1 MPDMVAFDRLPLIV
15 ALVVYLILQFAIAF
29 IASRTI
35 KVEADYF
42 VAGRKLGTYAVAMS
56 VFATWFGAE
65 SVMGSSGAVAAEGL
79 AGGRAD
85 PFGYTICL
93 LAMATF
99 IAFKM
104 REAGVIT
111 FVDFFRQ
118 RFGVTANWLAAL
130 LTIPTSIIWASA
142 QLLAMGQIVG
152 EVTGLE
158 TNIGLLIGATV
169 IIVYTTVGG
178 LLGDVITDI
187 VQGTILIVSLL
198 ILLLVVLVSHQ
209 FPLDLIRPEQLTM
222 IALGDDGQ
230 PQSLLA
236 TLDAWMV
243 PILGSLVAQ
252 EAISRFLGART
263 PSVARMGCYWA
274 AGIYLVIGSV
284 PVLLGLLGTA
294 VGFEA
299 TDQDRFLPQLA
310 SQYLDPIMYVVLM
323 GAIVSAIL
331 STVDTTLL
339 AVSAIATRNIV
350 EPLVPNLT
358 EVGKVRVGR
367 ALTASAGLIAL
378 AFAASGQG
386 IKDLVEIASSFGSS
400 GILVALM
407 FGLHTKFGDERAAV
421 AALATGGII
430 SILGDGVI
438 ATVASWFIGADAAGE
453 LPAWT
458 QGFEGGYVFSV
469 LGALAAYLSVAFTTA
484 TKRPAEATA
493 GS

>member
-1 MPDMVAFDRLPLIV
+1 MIW
-15 ALVVYLILQFAIAF
+15 ALAAYLVLQFGIAW

-42 VAGRKLGTYAVAMS
+42 VAGRKLGVYAVAMS

-79 AGGRAD
+79 SGGRAD
-85 PFGYTICL
+85 PIGYTLCL

-111 FVDFFRQ
+111 FVDFFHQ
-118 RFGVTANWLAAL
+118 RFGAVANWLAAM
-130 LTIPTSIIWASA
+130 LTIPTSVIWASA
-142 QLLAMGQIVG
+142 QLLAMGQILAS
-152 EVTGLE
+152 VTGLDPMV
-158 TNIGLLIGATV
+158 GLLIGAAV

-187 VQGTILIVSLL
+187 VQGTILIVSLAVLL
-198 ILLLVVLVSHQ
+198 IVVLASHQ
-209 FPLDLIRPEQLTM
+209 FSLGAIKPEQLSL
-222 IALGDDGQ
+222 IGVGEDGA

-263 PSVARMGCYWA
+263 PSVARIGCYWA
-274 AGIYLVIGSV
+274 AGIYLVVGSV

-294 VGFEA
+294 AGFQPS
-299 TDQDRFLPQLA
+299 DQDAFLPELA
-310 SQYLDPIMYVVLM
+310 QQYLDPIMYVILM

-350 EPLVPNLT
+350 EHLAPELSDT
-358 EVGKVRVGR
+358 SRVRLGR
-367 ALTASAGLIAL
+367 LMTAVAGVVAL
-378 AFAASGQG
+378 AFAASGES
-386 IKDLVEIASSFGSS
+386 IKGLVEIASSFGSA

-421 AALATGGII
+421 AALVTGGAM
-430 SILGDGVI
+430 SVFGDGAI
-438 ATVASWFIGADAAGE
+438 GTVASWFIGEEAAGE
-453 LPAWT
+453 LPWFV
-458 QGFEGGYVFSV
+458 QGIEGGYVFSV
-469 LGALAAYLSVAFTTA
+469 LGAFAAYVIVAIAFS
-484 TKRPAEATA
+484 TKRPVQATA
-493 GS
+493 TE

>member
-1 MPDMVAFDRLPLIV
+1 MLAQ
-15 ALVVYLILQFAIAF
+15 ALVGYLILQFGIAF

-42 VAGRKLGTYAVAMS
+42 VAGRKLGVYAVAMS

-111 FVDFFRQ
+111 FVDFFRE
-118 RFGVTANWLAAL
+118 RFGRTANWFAAL

-198 ILLLVVLVSHQ
+198 ILLVVVLVSHQ
-209 FPLDLIRPEQLTM
+209 FPLDQIKPEQLTL

-294 VGFEA
+294 VGFPGHGSGSLPA
-299 TDQDRFLPQLA
+299 AARQPVPRSDHVCRADGRDRLRDPFDRRHDAARRLRHRHPQHR
-310 SQYLDPIMYVVLM
+310 
-323 GAIVSAIL
+323 GA
-331 STVDTTLL
+331 
-339 AVSAIATRNIV
+339 
-350 EPLVPNLT
+350 LVPNLI
-358 EVGKVRVGR
+358 ERGKVRVGR
-367 ALTASAGLIAL
+367 ALTAVRGSSPWRSPLPGRASRTLSRSRRPLARPESWSRCCSACTLNSATNAQRSQLSPLAAL
-378 AFAASGQG
+378 SAFSAT
-386 IKDLVEIASSFGSS
+386 ASSQPW
-400 GILVALM
+400 L
-407 FGLHTKFGDERAAV
+407 
-421 AALATGGII
+421 
-430 SILGDGVI
+430 
-438 ATVASWFIGADAAGE
+438 SWFIGGM
-453 LPAWT
+453 
-458 QGFEGGYVFSV
+458 
-469 LGALAAYLSVAFTTA
+469 
-484 TKRPAEATA
+484 RPANSPDLDRASKAATSSRSSARWSPISASRTSREAEPA
-493 GS
+493 SCRGP

>member
-1 MPDMVAFDRLPLIV
+1 MLAG
-15 ALVVYLILQFAIAF
+15 ALVVYLILQFGIAWV
-29 IASRTI
+29 ASRTI

-42 VAGRKLGTYAVAMS
+42 LAGRKLGVFAVAMS

-104 REAGVIT
+104 REAGVVT
-111 FVDFFRQ
+111 FVDFFRE
-118 RFGVTANWLAAL
+118 RFGTRANWIAAM
-130 LTIPTSIIWASA
+130 LTIPTSVIWASA
-142 QLLAMGQIVG
+142 QLLAMGQIVA
-152 EVTGLE
+152 EMTGLD
-158 TNIGLLIGATV
+158 TNVALMIGATV
-169 IIVYTTVGG
+169 IILYTTVGG

-187 VQGTILIVSLL
+187 VQGSILIVSLL
-198 ILLLVVLVSHQ
+198 ILLIVILVSHQ
-209 FPLDLIRPEQLTM
+209 FPLSAIRPEQLTF
-222 IALGDDGQ
+222 IGVGEDGQ

-263 PSVARMGCYWA
+263 PSVARIGCYWA

-299 TDQDRFLPQLA
+299 TDPNRFLPQLA

-350 EPLVPNLT
+350 ERVVPDLS
-358 EVGKVRVGR
+358 EKSRVRVGR
-367 ALTASAGLIAL
+367 LLTATAGVVAFFIA
-378 AFAASGQG
+378 ATGDS
-386 IKDLVEIASSFGSS
+386 IKGLVEIASSFGSS
-400 GILVALM
+400 GILIALL
-407 FGLHTKFGDERAAV
+407 FGLHSRFGDERAAV
-421 AALATGGII
+421 AALLTGGTI
-430 SILGDGVI
+430 SILGDGVP
-438 ATVASWFIGADAAGE
+438 ATVAGWFIGADAAAG
-453 LPAWT
+453 LPNWM
-458 QGFEGGYVFSV
+458 QGFEGGFISSV
-469 LGALAAYLSVAFTTA
+469 IGALIAYVGVAMLVKPQRPIGA
-484 TKRPAEATA
+484 TPA
-493 GS
+493 

>member
-1 MPDMVAFDRLPLIV
+1 MAPL
-15 ALVVYLILQFAIAF
+15 ARRPQTESDYLL
-29 IASRTI
+29 
-35 KVEADYF
+35 
-42 VAGRKLGTYAVAMS
+42 AGRSLGPWLAVFS

-104 REAGVIT
+104 REAGVVT
-111 FVDFFRQ
+111 CVDFFRE
-118 RFGVTANWLAAL
+118 RFGTRANWIAAM
-130 LTIPTSIIWASA
+130 LTIPTSVIWASA
-142 QLLAMGQIVG
+142 QLLAMGHIVA

-158 TNIGLLIGATV
+158 TNIALMIGATV
-169 IIVYTTVGG
+169 IILYTTVGG

-187 VQGTILIVSLL
+187 VQGSILIVSLL
-198 ILLLVVLVSHQ
+198 VLLAVVLLSHQ
-209 FPLDLIRPEQLTM
+209 FPLSAIKPEQLTF
-222 IALGDDGQ
+222 IGVGDDGQ
-230 PQSLLA
+230 PQSILV

-263 PSVARMGCYWA
+263 PSVARTGCYWA
-274 AGIYLVIGSV
+274 AGIYLVVGSV

-294 VGFEA
+294 VGFQA

-339 AVSAIATRNIV
+339 AVSAIATRNIADFERFV
-350 EPLVPNLT
+350 PYGVKLV
-358 EVGKVRVGR
+358 KVP
-367 ALTASAGLIAL
+367 T
-378 AFAASGQG
+378 
-386 IKDLVEIASSFGSS
+386 
-400 GILVALM
+400 
-407 FGLHTKFGDERAAV
+407 
-421 AALATGGII
+421 
-430 SILGDGVI
+430 
-438 ATVASWFIGADAAGE
+438 
-453 LPAWT
+453 
-458 QGFEGGYVFSV
+458 
-469 LGALAAYLSVAFTTA
+469 LS
-484 TKRPAEATA
+484 
-493 GS
+493 

>member
-1 MPDMVAFDRLPLIV
+1 MTILAW
-15 ALVVYLILQFAIAF
+15 ALVAYLFIQFGIAWV
-29 IASRTI
+29 ASRTI

-42 VAGRKLGTYAVAMS
+42 LAGRKLGVFAVAMS

-104 REAGVIT
+104 REAGVVT
-111 FVDFFRQ
+111 FVDFFRE
-118 RFGVTANWLAAL
+118 RFGMRANWIAAM
-130 LTIPTSIIWASA
+130 LTIPTSVIWASA
-142 QLLAMGQIVG
+142 QLLAMGQIVA
-152 EVTGLE
+152 EVTGLD
-158 TNIGLLIGATV
+158 TNVALMIGATV
-169 IIVYTTVGG
+169 IILYTTVGG

-187 VQGTILIVSLL
+187 VQGLILIVSL
-198 ILLLVVLVSHQ
+198 IVLLMVVLISHQ
-209 FPLDLIRPEQLTM
+209 FPLSAIKPEQLTF
-222 IALGDDGQ
+222 IGLGDDGQ

-252 EAISRFLGART
+252 EAISRFLGARS
-263 PSVARMGCYWA
+263 PSVARIGCYWA
-274 AGIYLVIGSV
+274 AGIYFVIGSV

-350 EPLVPNLT
+350 ERVMPDLS
-358 EVGKVRVGR
+358 ERARVRVGR
-367 ALTASAGLIAL
+367 LLTATAGIVAFVIA
-378 AFAASGQG
+378 ATGES
-386 IKDLVEIASSFGSS
+386 IKALVEIASSFGSS
-400 GILVALM
+400 GILIALL
-407 FGLHTKFGDERAAV
+407 FGLHSRFGDERAAV
-421 AALATGGII
+421 AALVTGGTI
-430 SILGDGVI
+430 SVLGDGVPG
-438 ATVASWFIGADAAGE
+438 TVAGWFIGADAAAG
-453 LPAWT
+453 LPGWM
-458 QGFEGGYVFSV
+458 QGFEGGYIFSV
-469 LGALAAYLSVAFTTA
+469 IGAFIAYVSVALLV
-484 TKRPAEATA
+484 KPQQPIEATPA
-493 GS
+493 

>member
-1 MPDMVAFDRLPLIV
+1 MLAG
-15 ALVVYLILQFAIAF
+15 ALVVYLILQFGIAWV
-29 IASRTI
+29 ASRTI

-42 VAGRKLGTYAVAMS
+42 LAGRKLGVFAVAMS

-104 REAGVIT
+104 REAGVVT
-111 FVDFFRQ
+111 FVDFFRE
-118 RFGVTANWLAAL
+118 RFGTRANWIAAM
-130 LTIPTSIIWASA
+130 LTIPTSVIWASA
-142 QLLAMGQIVG
+142 QLLAMGQIVA
-152 EVTGLE
+152 EMTGLD
-158 TNIGLLIGATV
+158 TNVALMIGATV
-169 IIVYTTVGG
+169 IILYTTVGG

-187 VQGTILIVSLL
+187 VQGSILIVSLL
-198 ILLLVVLVSHQ
+198 ILLIVILVSHQ
-209 FPLDLIRPEQLTM
+209 FPLSAIRPEQLTF
-222 IALGDDGQ
+222 IGVGEDGQ

-263 PSVARMGCYWA
+263 PSVARIGCYWA

-299 TDQDRFLPQLA
+299 TDPNRFLPQLA

-350 EPLVPNLT
+350 ERVVPDLS
-358 EVGKVRVGR
+358 EKSRVRVGR
-367 ALTASAGLIAL
+367 LLTATAGVVAFFIA
-378 AFAASGQG
+378 ATGDS
-386 IKDLVEIASSFGSS
+386 IKGLVEIASSFGSS
-400 GILVALM
+400 GILIALL
-407 FGLHTKFGDERAAV
+407 FGLHSRFGDERAAV
-421 AALATGGII
+421 AALLTGGTI
-430 SILGDGVI
+430 SILGDGVP
-438 ATVASWFIGADAAGE
+438 ATVAGWFIGADAAAG
-453 LPAWT
+453 LPNWM
-458 QGFEGGYVFSV
+458 QGFEGGFISSV
-469 LGALAAYLSVAFTTA
+469 IGALIAYVSVAVLVKPQRPIGA
-484 TKRPAEATA
+484 TPA
-493 GS
+493 

>member
-1 MPDMVAFDRLPLIV
+1 MLAG
-15 ALVVYLILQFAIAF
+15 ALVVYLILQFGIAWV
-29 IASRTI
+29 ASRTI

-42 VAGRKLGTYAVAMS
+42 LAGRKLGVFAVAMS

-104 REAGVIT
+104 REAGVVT
-111 FVDFFRQ
+111 FVDFFRE
-118 RFGVTANWLAAL
+118 RFGTRANWIAAM
-130 LTIPTSIIWASA
+130 LTIPTSVIWASA
-142 QLLAMGQIVG
+142 QLLAMGQIVA
-152 EVTGLE
+152 EMTGLD
-158 TNIGLLIGATV
+158 TNVALMIGATV
-169 IIVYTTVGG
+169 IILYTTVGG

-187 VQGTILIVSLL
+187 VQGSILIVSLL
-198 ILLLVVLVSHQ
+198 ILLIVILVSHQ
-209 FPLDLIRPEQLTM
+209 FPLSAIRPEQLTF
-222 IALGDDGQ
+222 IGVGEDGQ

-263 PSVARMGCYWA
+263 PSVARIGCYWA

-299 TDQDRFLPQLA
+299 TDPNRFLPQLA

-350 EPLVPNLT
+350 ERVVPDLS
-358 EVGKVRVGR
+358 EKSRVRVGR
-367 ALTASAGLIAL
+367 LLTATAGVVAFFIA
-378 AFAASGQG
+378 ATGDS
-386 IKDLVEIASSFGSS
+386 IKGLVEIASSVGSS
-400 GILVALM
+400 GILIALL
-407 FGLHTKFGDERAAV
+407 FGLHSRFGDERAAV
-421 AALATGGII
+421 AALLTGGTI
-430 SILGDGVI
+430 SILGDGVP
-438 ATVASWFIGADAAGE
+438 ATVAGWFIGADAAAG
-453 LPAWT
+453 LPNWM
-458 QGFEGGYVFSV
+458 QGFEGGFISSV
-469 LGALAAYLSVAFTTA
+469 IGALIAYVSVAMLVKPQRPIGA
-484 TKRPAEATA
+484 TPA
-493 GS
+493 

>member
-1 MPDMVAFDRLPLIV
+1 MLEGAPVDRWMLTV
-15 ALVVYLILQFAIAF
+15 ALVGYLVVQFGIAYV
-29 IASRTI
+29 ASRTI

-42 VAGRKLGTYAVAMS
+42 VAGRRLGVFAVAMS

-65 SVMGSSGAVAAEGL
+65 TVMGSSGAVAAEGL

-85 PFGYTICL
+85 PFGYTLCL

-99 IAFKM
+99 IAYKM

-111 FVDFFRQ
+111 FVDFFRE
-118 RFGVTANWLAAL
+118 RFGSTANWLAAM

-142 QLLAMGQIVG
+142 QLLAMGQIVA
-152 EVTGLE
+152 EITGFD
-158 TNIGLLIGATV
+158 TSVGLMIGATV

-187 VQGTILIVSLL
+187 VQGSILIVSLV
-198 ILLLVVLVSHQ
+198 ILLAVVLLSHQ
-209 FPLDLIRPEQLTM
+209 FPISAIRPEQLSFIGT
-222 IALGDDGQ
+222 GDDGQ
-230 PQSLLA
+230 PQGILA

-274 AGIYLVIGSV
+274 AGIYLVMGSV

-294 VGFEA
+294 VGFQA
-299 TDQDRFLPQLA
+299 TDQDSFLPQLA
-310 SQYLDPIMYVVLM
+310 SRYLDPIMYVVLM

-350 EPLVPNLT
+350 ERVAPNLSERT
-358 EVGKVRVGR
+358 RVTVGR
-367 ALTASAGLIAL
+367 AMTASAGFVAL
-378 AFAASGQG
+378 AFAASGEN
-386 IKDLVEIASSFGSS
+386 IKGLVEIASSFGSS
-400 GILVALM
+400 GILVALL

-421 AALATGGII
+421 AALVTGGAI
-430 SILGDGVI
+430 SVLGDGVP
-438 ATVASWFIGADAAGE
+438 ATVAGWFVGADAAGS
-453 LPAWT
+453 LPAWM

-469 LGALAAYLSVAFTTA
+469 IGALVAYVGAAALAKPRNPLETSAA
-484 TKRPAEATA
+484 
-493 GS
+493 

>member
-1 MPDMVAFDRLPLIV
+1 MIW
-15 ALVVYLILQFAIAF
+15 ALAAYLVLQFGIAWV
-29 IASRTI
+29 ASRTI

-42 VAGRKLGTYAVAMS
+42 VAGRRLGVYAVAMS

-85 PFGYTICL
+85 PIGYTLCL

-111 FVDFFRQ
+111 FVDFFHQ
-118 RFGVTANWLAAL
+118 RFGAVANWLAAM
-130 LTIPTSIIWASA
+130 LTIPTSVIWASA
-142 QLLAMGQIVG
+142 QLLAMGQIVAS
-152 EVTGLE
+152 VTGFDPMV
-158 TNIGLLIGATV
+158 GLLIGAAV

-187 VQGTILIVSLL
+187 VQGTILIVSLA
-198 ILLLVVLVSHQ
+198 ILLIVVLASQQ
-209 FPLDLIRPEQLTM
+209 FSLGAIKPEQLTL
-222 IALGDDGQ
+222 IGVGEDGE

-263 PSVARMGCYWA
+263 PSVARMGCYCA
-274 AGIYLVIGSV
+274 AGIYLVVGSV
-284 PVLLGLLGTA
+284 PVLLGLLGPA
-294 VGFEA
+294 VGFQA
-299 TDQDRFLPQLA
+299 SDQDAYLPELA
-310 SQYLDPIMYVVLM
+310 QQYLDPIMYVVLM

-350 EPLVPNLT
+350 EHLAPELT
-358 EVGKVRVGR
+358 EPARVRLGR
-367 ALTASAGLIAL
+367 MMTAL
-378 AFAASGQG
+378 AGIAALAMAASGES
-386 IKDLVEIASSFGSS
+386 IKGLVEIASSFGSA
-400 GILVALM
+400 GILVALL

-421 AALATGGII
+421 AALVTGGAI
-430 SILGDGVI
+430 SIFGDGVVG
-438 ATVASWFIGADAAGE
+438 TVASWFIGEEAAGE
-453 LPAWT
+453 LPWFF
-458 QGFEGGYVFSV
+458 QGIEGGYVFSV
-469 LGALAAYLSVAFTTA
+469 IGAFAAYVIVALAFSKREPMQAIA
-484 TKRPAEATA
+484 TE
-493 GS
+493 

>member
-1 MPDMVAFDRLPLIV
+1 MMAG
-15 ALVVYLILQFAIAF
+15 ALVVYLILQFGIAWV
-29 IASRTI
+29 ASRTI

-42 VAGRKLGTYAVAMS
+42 LAGRKLGVFAVAMS

-104 REAGVIT
+104 REAGVVT
-111 FVDFFRQ
+111 FVDFFRE
-118 RFGVTANWLAAL
+118 RFGTRANWIAAM
-130 LTIPTSIIWASA
+130 LTIPTSVIWASA
-142 QLLAMGQIVG
+142 QLLAMGQIVA
-152 EVTGLE
+152 EMTGLD
-158 TNIGLLIGATV
+158 TNVALMIGATV
-169 IIVYTTVGG
+169 IILYTTVGG

-187 VQGTILIVSLL
+187 VQGSILIVSLL
-198 ILLLVVLVSHQ
+198 ILLIVILVSHQ
-209 FPLDLIRPEQLTM
+209 FPLSAIRPEQLTF
-222 IALGDDGQ
+222 IGVGEDGQ
-230 PQSLLA
+230 PQSMLA

-263 PSVARMGCYWA
+263 PSVARIGCYWA

-299 TDQDRFLPQLA
+299 TDPNRFLPQLA

-350 EPLVPNLT
+350 ERVVPDLS
-358 EVGKVRVGR
+358 EKSRVRVGR
-367 ALTASAGLIAL
+367 LLTATAGVVAFFIA
-378 AFAASGQG
+378 ATGDS
-386 IKDLVEIASSFGSS
+386 IKGLVEIASSFGSS
-400 GILVALM
+400 GILIALL
-407 FGLHTKFGDERAAV
+407 FGLHSRFGDERAAV
-421 AALATGGII
+421 AALLTGGTI
-430 SILGDGVI
+430 SILGDGVP
-438 ATVASWFIGADAAGE
+438 ATVAGWFIGADAAAG
-453 LPAWT
+453 LPNWM
-458 QGFEGGYVFSV
+458 QGFEGGFISSV
-469 LGALAAYLSVAFTTA
+469 IGALIAYVGVAMLVKPQRPIGA
-484 TKRPAEATA
+484 TPA
-493 GS
+493 

>member
-1 MPDMVAFDRLPLIV
+1 MLAG
-15 ALVVYLILQFAIAF
+15 ALVVYLILQFGIAWV
-29 IASRTI
+29 ASRTI

-42 VAGRKLGTYAVAMS
+42 LAGRKLGVFAVAMS

-104 REAGVIT
+104 REAGVVT
-111 FVDFFRQ
+111 FVDFFRE
-118 RFGVTANWLAAL
+118 RFGTRANWIAAM
-130 LTIPTSIIWASA
+130 LTIPTSVIWASA
-142 QLLAMGQIVG
+142 QLLAMGQIVA
-152 EVTGLE
+152 EMTGLD
-158 TNIGLLIGATV
+158 TNVALMIGATV
-169 IIVYTTVGG
+169 IILYTTVGG

-187 VQGTILIVSLL
+187 VQGSILIVSLL
-198 ILLLVVLVSHQ
+198 ILLIVILVSHQ
-209 FPLDLIRPEQLTM
+209 FPLSAIRPEQLTF
-222 IALGDDGQ
+222 IGVGEDGQ
-230 PQSLLA
+230 PQSMLA

-263 PSVARMGCYWA
+263 PSVARIGCYWA

-299 TDQDRFLPQLA
+299 TDPNRFLPQLA

-350 EPLVPNLT
+350 ERVVPDLS
-358 EVGKVRVGR
+358 EKSRVRVGR
-367 ALTASAGLIAL
+367 LLTATAGVVAFFIA
-378 AFAASGQG
+378 ATGDS
-386 IKDLVEIASSFGSS
+386 IKGLVEIASSFGSS
-400 GILVALM
+400 GILIALL
-407 FGLHTKFGDERAAV
+407 FGLHSRFGDERAAV
-421 AALATGGII
+421 AALLTGGTI
-430 SILGDGVI
+430 SILGDGVP
-438 ATVASWFIGADAAGE
+438 ATVAGWFIGADAAAG
-453 LPAWT
+453 LPNWM
-458 QGFEGGYVFSV
+458 QGFEGGFISSV
-469 LGALAAYLSVAFTTA
+469 IGALIAYVGVAMLVKPQRPIGA
-484 TKRPAEATA
+484 TPA
-493 GS
+493 

>member
-1 MPDMVAFDRLPLIV
+1 MIW
-15 ALVVYLILQFAIAF
+15 ALAAYLVLQFGIAW

-42 VAGRKLGTYAVAMS
+42 VAGRKLGVYAVAMS

-85 PFGYTICL
+85 PIGYTLCL
-93 LAMATF
+93 LGMATF

-111 FVDFFRQ
+111 FVDFFHQ
-118 RFGVTANWLAAL
+118 RFGAVANWLAAM
-130 LTIPTSIIWASA
+130 LTIPTSVIWASA
-142 QLLAMGQIVG
+142 QLLAMGQIIAS
-152 EVTGLE
+152 VTGLDP
-158 TNIGLLIGATV
+158 TVGLLIGAAV

-187 VQGTILIVSLL
+187 VQGTILIVSLAVLL
-198 ILLLVVLVSHQ
+198 IVVLASQQFSLVS
-209 FPLDLIRPEQLTM
+209 IKPEQLTLVG
-222 IALGDDGQ
+222 LGEDGA

-263 PSVARMGCYWA
+263 PSVARIGCYWA
-274 AGIYLVIGSV
+274 AGIYLVVGSV

-294 VGFEA
+294 AGFQPSG
-299 TDQDRFLPQLA
+299 QDAFLPELA
-310 SQYLDPIMYVVLM
+310 QQYLDPIMYVVLM

-350 EPLVPNLT
+350 EHLAPELSDT
-358 EVGKVRVGR
+358 SRVRLGR
-367 ALTASAGLIAL
+367 LMTAIAGVVAL
-378 AFAASGQG
+378 AFAASGES
-386 IKDLVEIASSFGSS
+386 IKGLVEIASSFGSA
-400 GILVALM
+400 GILVALL

-421 AALATGGII
+421 AALITGGAM
-430 SILGDGVI
+430 SVFGDGAI
-438 ATVASWFIGADAAGE
+438 GTVASWFIGEEAAGE
-453 LPAWT
+453 LPWFF
-458 QGFEGGYVFSV
+458 QGIEGGYVFSV
-469 LGALAAYLSVAFTTA
+469 LGALAAYVIVALVA
-484 TKRPAEATA
+484 SSKPGPVQATA
-493 GS
+493 AE